1 MKFGVVAAGVLAA
14 SVLVTGCGGTKKVL
28 GLEKSAPD
36 EFRVITKAPLILP
49 PDYSLRPPRPGEAR
63 PGDTSAEARA
73 AIFGADV
80 GSDATAAEKLFVT
93 KAGASAVDPA
103 VRQQVDFEG
112 GAQVSKPKD
121 YSDKLLAPSTTPST
135 TEEESI
141 RRATGGAK
149 PTINTDV
156 KTTKLPGL

>member
-1 MKFGVVAAGVLAA
+1 
-14 SVLVTGCGGTKKVL
+14 
-28 GLEKSAPD
+28 
-36 EFRVITKAPLILP
+36 
-49 PDYSLRPPRPGEAR
+49 
-63 PGDTSAEARA
+63 
-73 AIFGADV
+73 
-80 GSDATAAEKLFVT
+80 
-93 KAGASAVDPA
+93 
-103 VRQQVDFEG
+103 VRTQVDFEG

-121 YSDKLLAPSTTPST
+121 YSDKLMAPSTTPST